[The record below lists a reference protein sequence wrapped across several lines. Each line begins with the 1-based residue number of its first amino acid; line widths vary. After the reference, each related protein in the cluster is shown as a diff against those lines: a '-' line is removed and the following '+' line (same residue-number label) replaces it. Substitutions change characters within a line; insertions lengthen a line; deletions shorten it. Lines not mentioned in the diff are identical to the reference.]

1 MLWESPSEFG
11 LEICESINN
20 MPEVIDEEEVK
31 QEQEDANA
39 SSRSPAAAPV
49 EHPALSSSAVDEEL
63 VQTNMPE
70 DSAGTG
76 SKVVEGHDDRKAET
90 ATRPLYKRPAVLAMA
105 AIVLIIGAMI
115 GLRYWLYARAHE
127 STDDAFIDG
136 HIIQIS
142 PKASGYV
149 AKVYVTDN
157 QQVKAGDLIV
167 ELDGRDYQ
175 ARLEQAK
182 AALDAGL
189 AKQNEARTNVSLT
202 RATSAASIQQARA
215 TVRQARSGVESSR
228 AGAASLRSK
237 ASQAESAIST
247 AQANLE
253 QARAQVL
260 AAKAEAVRSNADVER
275 YRALFAKDEV
285 SKQQLDQAAATART
299 ANAELDS
306 ARQRVVAAT
315 AQVNEARSAQGAAV
329 ETARQAQTQIGG
341 AQAGVGEALGRLAQA
356 NTAPQQVAVSQAQ
369 SETARATTDQL
380 RAAVEQAELELS
392 YTKIYATETGRV
404 TRKSVEEGALVQVGQ
419 PLLAIVPG
427 NVWVTANF
435 KESQIGRMV
444 AGQAVDLSVD
454 AYPDKV
460 FKGHVDSIQAGT
472 GARFSLIPPENATGN
487 YIKVVQ
493 RVPVKIVF
501 DEPPDPKHL
510 LAPGMSVVPEVA
522 VR

>member
-1 MLWESPSEFG
+1 ML
-11 LEICESINN
+11 
-20 MPEVIDEEEVK
+20 EVIDEVEAK
-31 QEQEDANA
+31 QEQNEADA
-39 SSRSPAAAPV
+39 SGRSVV
-49 EHPALSSSAVDEEL
+49 EATGDDAELSSAAIDEEL
-63 VQTNMPE
+63 AQTSIP
-70 DSAGTG
+70 TG
-76 SKVVEGHDDRKAET
+76 LPGRESKPVEANDDPAALTGK
-90 ATRPLYKRPAVLAMA
+90 RPLYKRPAVLVVASV
-105 AIVLIIGAMI
+105 VLLIGALI
-115 GLRYWLYARAHE
+115 GVRYWLYARAHE

-142 PKASGYV
+142 PKASGYA

-167 ELDGRDYQ
+167 ELDARDYE
-175 ARLEQAK
+175 ARLQQAK

-189 AKQNEARTNVSLT
+189 ARQNEARTNVSLT
-202 RATSAASIQQARA
+202 RATSAASVQQALA
-215 TVRQARSGVESSR
+215 TVQQARSGVESSR
-228 AGAASLRSK
+228 AGAASLQSR
-237 ASQAESAIST
+237 ASQAASAVST

-253 QARAQVL
+253 QARAQVR
-260 AAKAEAVRSNADVER
+260 AAEAEATRADADVER
-275 YRALFAKDEV
+275 YQVLFGKDEI
-285 SKQQLDQAAATART
+285 SKQQLDQAVAAAHTAS
-299 ANAELDS
+299 AQLDS
-306 ARQRVVAAT
+306 ARQRVLAAA
-315 AQVNEARSAQGAAV
+315 AQVNEARSAQAAALQ
-329 ETARQAQTQIGG
+329 TARQAQTQIGG

-356 NTAPQQVAVSQAQ
+356 NTAPRQVAVSQAQ
-369 SETARATTDQL
+369 SETAGATTEQL
-380 RAAVEQAELELS
+380 RAEVEQAELELS

-404 TRKSVEEGALVQVGQ
+404 TRKSVEEGALVQIGQ

-427 NVWVTANF
+427 DVWVTGNF

-444 AGQAVDLSVD
+444 PGQPVDISVD
-454 AYPDKV
+454 AYPGKV

-472 GARFSLIPPENATGN
+472 GAQFSLIPPENATGN